1 MHIEVLVEDSSGA
14 TLIETLLPGVIG
26 PPGKPHTWRVHA
38 YKGIGRLPKTLALP
52 LSRKNRWTFLSPS
65 STVRNG
71 TTTPDQAHVI
81 DS

>member
-1 MHIEVLVEDSSGA
+1 MAENKKSGA
-14 TLIETLLPGVIG
+14 HSDKDKLAKSDYEERLELLQIELNQ
-26 PPGKPHTWRVHA
+26 
-38 YKGIGRLPKTLALP
+38 LALP